1 MNSLKPL
8 QFLLDD
14 NFCLFH
20 KITASA
26 FHHSIIQIIKTVPS
40 AESKRVWILFQKLEH
55 IFFITAVSGEVI
67 RSYACKVLAQF
78 K

>member
-8 QFLLDD
+8 QFLLDH

-26 FHHSIIQIIKTVPS
+26 FHHSIIQIIKTVAS
-40 AESKRVWILFQKLEH
+40 AESKRVWIFFQKLEH
-55 IFFITAVSGEVI
+55 IFFIAALSGKIFRSQACEVF
-67 RSYACKVLAQF
+67 AQL